1 MIKIN
6 VDVGDVV
13 LVGRFKNKRVTVKEI
28 GVDGHG
34 MPTINGRTVVNFRK
48 AAPKT
53 EGRKKMRS
61 ILRTMSKK

>member
-6 VDVGDVV
+6 VDIDDVI

-28 GVDGHG
+28 GTDDHG

-53 EGRKKMRS
+53 EGKKKMRT
-61 ILRTMSKK
+61 ILDTMTEK